1 MMGKDIQIRDYY
13 LSPGFIYVSEEPS
26 LISTVVGSCVAVSLW
41 DAKREC
47 GAMAHFL
54 YPATDERSQASAKYG
69 NVAINYLIKLFL
81 ADGSKIKNLKAQ
93 IFGGAISPAG
103 DCERVGPENVRAAKK
118 ILVRRKIPIV
128 SEDVGGSMGR
138 KIVYNTLKNEAIVY
152 KVNQLRKGDWY
163 PYIQEGR

>member
-1 MMGKDIQIRDYY
+1 MIGKDVTLRDYF
-13 LSPGFIYVSEEPS
+13 LSPGYIYISEEPS

-41 DAKREC
+41 DCQKER

-54 YPATDERSQASAKYG
+54 YPSTDERSQASAQYG
-69 NVAINYLIKLFL
+69 NVAIQYLIKLFL
-81 ADGSKIKNLKAQ
+81 ADGSKIKNLRAQ
-93 IFGGAISPAG
+93 VFGGAISPLG
-103 DCERVGPENVRAAKK
+103 GCKRIGPENVRMARQQ
-118 ILVRRKIPIV
+118 LTRRRIPVV

-152 KVNQLRKGDWY
+152 KVNHLRKGDWY

>member
-1 MMGKDIQIRDYY
+1 MTDRDIALRDYF
-13 LSPGFIYVSEEPS
+13 LSPGYIFVSEEPS

-41 DAKREC
+41 DCHKEY

-54 YPATDERSQASAKYG
+54 YPVTEDRSQASAQYG
-69 NVAINYLIKLFL
+69 NVAVRYLIKLFL
-81 ADGSKIKNLKAQ
+81 AEGSKIKNLKAQ
-93 IFGGAISPAG
+93 VFGGAINPAG
-103 DCERVGPENVRAAKK
+103 GCERIGTENVRIAKK
-118 ILVRRKIPIV
+118 LLARKRIPVV
-128 SEDVGGSMGR
+128 SEDVGGTMGR